1 MVDTTVNTGVNTGAN
16 ETIKERR
23 TQSRK
28 IIESLISSRTE
39 TLAQYKD
46 VMSYQPFEMNDTL
59 QEVLEDFCES
69 MVDYSAKA
77 HFNLYNYLD
86 ENKERRQS
94 VLKIADSVYPE
105 LVDNTQKILDFHD
118 IYNSDVPSMN
128 CGKLESCLS
137 SVGELLA
144 DRINLEDDVIAALIA
159 VDNP

>member
-1 MVDTTVNTGVNTGAN
+1 MVDTIV
-16 ETIKERR
+16 EERR
-23 TQSRK
+23 VQSRSVVK
-28 IIESLISSRTE
+28 SLINSRTE

-77 HFNLYNYLD
+77 HFNLYNYLE

-105 LVDNTQKILDFHD
+105 LVDNTQQILDFHD
-118 IYNSDVPSMN
+118 KYNSDVASMD
-128 CGKLESCLS
+128 CGSLETCLN

-144 DRINLEDDVIAALIA
+144 DRINLEDDVITALMA
-159 VDNP
+159 VENP

>member
-1 MVDTTVNTGVNTGAN
+1 MVDTVV
-16 ETIKERR
+16 KERR
-23 TQSRK
+23 VQSRS
-28 IIESLISSRTE
+28 IVESLINSRTE

-46 VMSYQPFEMNDTL
+46 VMSYQPFEMNETL

-77 HFNLYNYLD
+77 HFNLYNYLE

-94 VLKIADSVYPE
+94 VIKIADSVYPE

-118 IYNSDVPSMN
+118 SYNSDVSKMD
-128 CGKLESCLS
+128 CGKLEHCLN

-144 DRINLEDDVIAALIA
+144 DRINLEDDVISALLA
-159 VDNP
+159 VENS

>member
-1 MVDTTVNTGVNTGAN
+1 MVDTMANTGANTGVN

-86 ENKERRQS
+86 EKKERRQS

-118 IYNSDVPSMN
+118 TFNSDVSAMN

>member
-1 MVDTTVNTGVNTGAN
+1 MVDTIV
-16 ETIKERR
+16 KERR
-23 TQSRK
+23 VQSRNVV
-28 IIESLISSRTE
+28 ESLVDSRTE
-39 TLAQYKD
+39 TLAQYKE
-46 VMSYQPFEMNDTL
+46 VMSYQPFEMNETL

-77 HFNLYNYLD
+77 HFNLYNYLE

-118 IYNSDVPSMN
+118 QYNSDVSALD
-128 CGKLESCLS
+128 CDKLETCLN

-144 DRINLEDDVIAALIA
+144 DRISLEDDVISALLA
-159 VDNP
+159 VENP

>member
-1 MVDTTVNTGVNTGAN
+1 MVDTAV
-16 ETIKERR
+16 KERR
-23 TQSRK
+23 TQSRN
-28 IIESLISSRTE
+28 IIESLIDSRTE

-86 ENKERRQS
+86 EHKERRQS

-118 IYNSDVPSMN
+118 SYNSDVSSMN
-128 CGKLESCLS
+128 CGKLESCLN

-159 VDNP
+159 VENP